1 MSEWISVKEDLP
13 EIPEGKHAVP
23 VIGAMFDRFDFNN
36 GQGGYHVDH
45 GLYGEHA
52 TSLKPVF
59 LFIQF
64 SGGEYEPLDESYSND
79 MGIQL
84 THWMYEPSTGELE
97 ALQQEEKADDIMK
110 ARKEV
115 EKNMKRGGIT
125 HTYNHEDGW
134 KEEEKKSE

>member
-64 SGGEYEPLDESYSND
+64 SGGEYEPLDESYTND

-97 ALQQEEKADDIMK
+97 ALQQDSPSNQLRRLMERIRPDV
-110 ARKEV
+110 EV
-115 EKNMKRGGIT
+115 A
-125 HTYNHEDGW
+125 GW
-134 KEEEKKSE
+134 VYRELEVILKGWEGK

>member
-45 GLYGEHA
+45 GLYGENT

-84 THWMYEPSTGELE
+84 THWMYEPSVAGLE
-97 ALQQEEKADDIMK
+97 KLK
-110 ARKEV
+110 
-115 EKNMKRGGIT
+115 
-125 HTYNHEDGW
+125 
-134 KEEEKKSE
+134 EEKKSE